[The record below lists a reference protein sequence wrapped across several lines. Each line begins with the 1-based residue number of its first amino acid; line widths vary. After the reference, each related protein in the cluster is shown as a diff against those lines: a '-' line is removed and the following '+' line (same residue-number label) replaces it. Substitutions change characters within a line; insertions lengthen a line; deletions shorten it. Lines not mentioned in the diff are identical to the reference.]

1 MCFKKSPFH
10 KNSNG
15 RSAAKDD
22 GTERRKIFDSNEQ
35 TAILRSTQGFSPV
48 RIAVLLMLLGALS
61 ATAMG
66 QCGASFNSMAA
77 AAASV
82 RNNPQMSQLTA
93 QDQSTSPGDIAVNT
107 SIVGLWHISFLVG
120 GEQIQEAFQTWN
132 TGGTEVHN
140 PNVDPRQ
147 GSVCLGTW
155 DQAAPQT
162 FKLNHRVWLYT
173 PDGSFL
179 GVGHL
184 HETLTLSDRGNTQNG
199 SFTLDLY
206 DLSGNKL
213 AELAAGTVKGER
225 ISVSEP

>member
-1 MCFKKSPFH
+1 M
-10 KNSNG
+10 NTLTIG
-15 RSAAKDD
+15 
-22 GTERRKIFDSNEQ
+22 
-35 TAILRSTQGFSPV
+35 ILGDIHNLARV
-48 RIAVLLMLLGALS
+48 RIAALS
-61 ATAMG
+61 VLAVVAFSVTTRA

-82 RNNPQMSQLTA
+82 RSQPQVSQSSLQSQLNA
-93 QDQSTSPGDIAVNT
+93 ASDNAVST
-107 SIVGLWHISFLVG
+107 SIVGLWHIRFLVG
-120 GEQIQEAFQTWN
+120 DAQIQEAFQIWN

-147 GSVCLGTW
+147 GNVCLGTW
-155 DQAAPQT
+155 DEAAPQT

-173 PDGSFL
+173 PDGTFL

-184 HETLTLSDRGNTQNG
+184 HETLTLSDRGNTQSG

-206 DLSGNKL
+206 DLAGNKL
-213 AELAAGTVKGER
+213 AELAAGTVTGER

>member
-1 MCFKKSPFH
+1 MNFTKEEILKDS
-10 KNSNG
+10 G
-15 RSAAKDD
+15 EILSANAEGMD
-22 GTERRKIFDSNEQ
+22 RQKIFGKNEQ
-35 TAILRSTQGFSPV
+35 IAIFRMIRPITGI
-48 RIAVLLMLLGALS
+48 RIAVLLVLLVTLS
-61 ATAMG
+61 ATAMA

-77 AAASV
+77 AAGSI
-82 RNNPQMSQLTA
+82 RNKPQMSQLTA
-93 QDQSTSPGDIAVNT
+93 QNRSTGPSDIAVNT

-147 GSVCLGTW
+147 GTVCLGTW
-155 DQAAPQT
+155 DEAAPQT

>member
-1 MCFKKSPFH
+1 MCFKKSPID

-15 RSAAKDD
+15 QSAAQEH
-22 GTERRKIFDSNEQ
+22 GMEWRKIFSNDEQ
-35 TAILRSTQGFSPV
+35 TAILRRTQGFTPV
-48 RIAVLLMLLGALS
+48 RIALLLMLLVALS

-77 AAASV
+77 AAGSI
-82 RNNPQMSQLTA
+82 RNKPQMSQLTA
-93 QDQSTSPGDIAVNT
+93 QNRSTGPSDIAVNT

-147 GSVCLGTW
+147 GTVCLGTW
-155 DQAAPQT
+155 DEAAPQT

-206 DLSGNKL
+206 YLSGNKL